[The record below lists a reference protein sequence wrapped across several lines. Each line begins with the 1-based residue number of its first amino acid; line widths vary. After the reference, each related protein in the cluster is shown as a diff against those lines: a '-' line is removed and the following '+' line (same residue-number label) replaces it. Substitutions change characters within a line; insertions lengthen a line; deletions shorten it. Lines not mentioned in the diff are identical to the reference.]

1 MTIRVLIVDD
11 HAILRAGLRRLINDQ
26 SDMAVIDEAADGSEA
41 VRKAQDTQPDVVVLD
56 LSMPMSGLQALPLIR
71 ERCPKTRVVALT
83 MHQDPAYLRA
93 VFDAGGT
100 GYVLKKAAD
109 TDLLNAIRA
118 VASGRIYVCPFCRD
132 FLVQSAL
139 GLDTPGQEAGPCKA
153 ASQLSKREREVL
165 LMVAQGYTN
174 RQVAERLDLSVKSVE
189 SYRARLL
196 EKLGLQTRVELHRYA
211 LASGLLRADGLI
223 EPDPPAG
230 L

>member
-11 HAILRAGLRRLINDQ
+11 HAILRAGLRMLINAQ
-26 SDMAVIDEAADGSEA
+26 SDMTVVGEATDGNEA
-41 VRKAQDTQPDVVVLD
+41 VCKAQETQPDVVVLD
-56 LSMPMSGLQALPLIR
+56 LSMSMSGLHALPLIR
-71 ERCPKTRVVALT
+71 EHCPNARVVALT

-93 VFDAGGT
+93 VFDAGGK

-109 TDLLNAIRA
+109 TELLNAIRA
-118 VASGRIYVCPFCRD
+118 VANGKIYVCPFCRD

-139 GLDTPGQEAGPCKA
+139 GLEMSGQEAGPLNTT
-153 ASQLSKREREVL
+153 SQLSKREREVL

-174 RQVAERLDLSVKSVE
+174 RQVAERLELSVKSVE
-189 SYRARLL
+189 SYRSRLL
-196 EKLGLQTRVELHRYA
+196 EKLGIQTRVELHRYA

-223 EPDPPAG
+223 DPDPPGG

>member
-26 SDMAVIDEAADGSEA
+26 SDMAVVDEAADGNEA
-41 VRKAQDTQPDVVVLD
+41 VRKAQDTQPDVVILD

-109 TDLLNAIRA
+109 TDLLNAIRV
-118 VASGRIYVCPFCRD
+118 VAAGKIYVCPFCRD

-139 GLDTPGQEAGPCKA
+139 GLDTPGREAGSCKA
-153 ASQLSKREREVL
+153 AGQLSKREREVL

-174 RQVAERLDLSVKSVE
+174 RQVAERLTLSVKSVE
-189 SYRARLL
+189 SYRSRLL

-230 L
+230 F

>member
-11 HAILRAGLRRLINDQ
+11 HAILRAGLRMLINAQ
-26 SDMAVIDEAADGSEA
+26 SDMTVVGEATDGNEA
-41 VRKAQDTQPDVVVLD
+41 VRKTQETQPDVVILD
-56 LSMPMSGLQALPLIR
+56 LSMPTSGLQALPPIR
-71 ERCPKTRVVALT
+71 EHCPKTRVVALT

-93 VFDAGGT
+93 VFDAGGS

-109 TDLLNAIRA
+109 TELLTAIRA
-118 VASGRIYVCPFCRD
+118 VAKGKIYVCPFCRD
-132 FLVQSAL
+132 FLIQSAL
-139 GLDTPGQEAGPCKA
+139 GLDTYGQEAGPCNP

-165 LMVAQGYTN
+165 LMVAQGHTN
-174 RQVAERLDLSVKSVE
+174 RQVAERLELSVKSVE
-189 SYRARLL
+189 SYRARLQ

-223 EPDPPAG
+223 EPDLPAS

>member
-26 SDMAVIDEAADGSEA
+26 PDMAVVDEAADGNEA
-41 VRKAQDTQPDVVVLD
+41 VLKARDSQPDVAILD
-56 LSMPMSGLQALPLIR
+56 LSMSTSGLQALPMIR
-71 ERCPKTRVVALT
+71 AHCAKTRVVALT

-93 VFDAGGT
+93 VFDAGGS

-109 TDLLNAIRA
+109 TELLNAIRA
-118 VASGRIYVCPFCRD
+118 VANGKIYVCPFCRD

-139 GLDTPGQEAGPCKA
+139 GLDTTGPEIGPSKVAG
-153 ASQLSKREREVL
+153 QLSKREREVL

-174 RQVAERLDLSVKSVE
+174 RQTAERLALSVKSVE
-189 SYRARLL
+189 SYRSRLL

-223 EPDPPAG
+223 EPDSPLA